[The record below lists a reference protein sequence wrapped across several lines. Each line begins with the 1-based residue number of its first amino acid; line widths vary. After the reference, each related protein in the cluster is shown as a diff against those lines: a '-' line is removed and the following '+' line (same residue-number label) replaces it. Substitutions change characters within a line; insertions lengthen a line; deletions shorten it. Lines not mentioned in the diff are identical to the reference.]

1 MLNTTKIMKLRYIL
15 AALAASMFL
24 MVGCNEDEELGT
36 LGSIQVS
43 DTYVSLP
50 MSGGTKTVTVNAT
63 DSWTISSDI
72 PEWLTVSPTSGSAGQ
87 TSITISAPETIS
99 GKGETEIAISCGG
112 YTQYINVI
120 QGLKAAEDAT
130 CAKVNAGPEGK
141 TYRVTGTVTAIA
153 NTEYGNFYIKDDTG
167 DLYIYG
173 VKNASG
179 QYPKDASGGWASFG
193 IDVADV
199 VTIEGPKKLYNGTVE
214 IVDAAV
220 VKVVKSLIK
229 LEEGAVNG
237 FDAAGGDFIVK
248 LVCKGNGPTISIPED
263 AKDWVSV
270 TGVSLVK
277 DTTVISFHVAE
288 SQQEA
293 ARTAEISF
301 TSASGKS
308 SSTVTSVVSQT
319 GLQGTLTNPFTIA
332 QAIEYCKTL
341 SGESASEFYVKGK
354 VSAVLYTFNAS
365 KGVGTFWLSDDG
377 VAHGVTGDKKSTTD
391 PDHDFECYS
400 VYFFGNQ
407 PWVDGN
413 AQIEVGDEVIVHGK
427 LTVYNGI
434 YETSSKKAYIH
445 SINGVT
451 TDANGVG
458 NANKPFNVA
467 GAAACIEA
475 GCQNDV
481 CVKGKVSAILYTFS
495 ASYGYGTFWIS
506 DDGKAYGVTENKK
519 STTDPEHDFECY
531 SVYWLGNKPW
541 VEGDGQVAIGDDV
554 IVRGLL
560 TKYGSIYETSS
571 KKAYVYSLNG
581 KTE

>member
-1 MLNTTKIMKLRYIL
+1 
-15 AALAASMFL
+15 MFL
-24 MVGCNEDEELGT
+24 MVGCNEEEELGT

-112 YTQYINVI
+112 YTQYLVVI

-130 CAKVNAGPEGK
+130 CAQVNAGPEGK

-319 GLQGTLTNPFTIA
+319 GLQGTLTNPFTVA
-332 QAIEYCKTL
+332 QAIEYCQTL
-341 SGESASEFYVKGK
+341 SGESASDFYVKGK
-354 VSAVLYTFNAS
+354 VSDILYTYSA
-365 KGVGTFWLSDDG
+365 KYGTATFWISDDG
-377 VAHGVTGDKKSTTD
+377 VAHGISEDKKTTTD
-391 PDHDFECYS
+391 TANDFECYG
-400 VYFFGNQ
+400 VVWFGNKA
-407 PWVDGN
+407 WADGN
-413 AQIEVGDEVIVHGK
+413 SQIAVGDEVIIHGK
-427 LTVYNGI
+427 LTLYKGI
-434 YETSSKKAYIH
+434 SETSNKKAYVY
-445 SINGVT
+445 SVNGVT
-451 TDANGVG
+451 EDGNGIG
-458 NANKPFNVA
+458 NVNAPFNTA
-467 GAAACIEA
+467 GAAASIEA
-475 GCQNDV
+475 GCTNNV
-481 CVKGKVSAILYTFS
+481 FVKGKVSAILYTFS
-495 ASYGYGTFWIS
+495 ASYGTGTFWIS
-506 DDGKAYGVTENKK
+506 DDGTYTGADNKK
-519 STTDPEHDFECY
+519 STTNYLHDFECY
-531 SVYWLGNKPW
+531 SVYYLGNKPW
-541 VEGDGQVAIGDDV
+541 VDGNAQVEVGDDV
-554 IVRGLL
+554 VVCGLL
-560 TKYGSIYETSS
+560 TKYNSMYETSS
-571 KKAYVYSLNG
+571 KKAYVYSHNG

>member
-24 MVGCNEDEELGT
+24 MVGCNEEEELGT

-112 YTQYINVI
+112 YTQYLVVI

-130 CAKVNAGPEGK
+130 CAQVNAGPEGK

-319 GLQGTLTNPFTIA
+319 GLQGTLTNPFTVA
-332 QAIEYCKTL
+332 QAIEYCQTL
-341 SGESASEFYVKGK
+341 SGESASDFY
-354 VSAVLYTFNAS
+354 
-365 KGVGTFWLSDDG
+365 
-377 VAHGVTGDKKSTTD
+377 
-391 PDHDFECYS
+391 
-400 VYFFGNQ
+400 
-407 PWVDGN
+407 
-413 AQIEVGDEVIVHGK
+413 
-427 LTVYNGI
+427 
-434 YETSSKKAYIH
+434 
-445 SINGVT
+445 
-451 TDANGVG
+451 
-458 NANKPFNVA
+458 
-467 GAAACIEA
+467 
-475 GCQNDV
+475 
-481 CVKGKVSAILYTFS
+481 VKGKVSAILYTFS
-495 ASYGYGTFWIS
+495 ANYGTGTFWIS
-506 DDGKAYGVTENKK
+506 DDGVAHGISADNKSTTDPANDFECYSVYWFGNQPWAQGNSQIAVGDEVIIHGKLTLYKGLGETSSKKAYVYSVNGVTADGNGIGNVNAPFNVAGAIASIEAGCTNDVCVKGKVSSVLYTFSANYGTGTFWISDDGVAYGVSSDKK
-519 STTDPEHDFECY
+519 KTTDPEHDFECY
-531 SVYWLGNKPW
+531 SVYYLGNKPW
-541 VEGDGQVAIGDDV
+541 VDGDSQVAVGDEV
-554 IVRGLL
+554 VVCGQL
-560 TKYGSIYETSS
+560 TKYGTTYETSS
-571 KKAYVYSLNG
+571 KKAYVYSHNG

>member
-130 CAKVNAGPEGK
+130 CAQVNAGPEGK

-319 GLQGTLTNPFTIA
+319 GLQGTLTNPFTVA
-332 QAIEYCKTL
+332 QAIEYCQTL
-341 SGESASEFYVKGK
+341 SGESASDFYVKGK
-354 VSAVLYTFNAS
+354 VSDILYTYSA
-365 KGVGTFWLSDDG
+365 KYGTATFWISDDG
-377 VAHGVTGDKKSTTD
+377 VAHGISEDKKTTTD
-391 PDHDFECYS
+391 TANDFECYG
-400 VYFFGNQ
+400 VVWFGNKA
-407 PWVDGN
+407 WADGN
-413 AQIEVGDEVIVHGK
+413 SQIAVGDEVIIHGK
-427 LTVYNGI
+427 LTLYKGI
-434 YETSSKKAYIH
+434 SETSNKKAYVY
-445 SINGVT
+445 SVNGVT
-451 TDANGVG
+451 EDGNGIG
-458 NANKPFNVA
+458 NVNAPFNTA
-467 GAAACIEA
+467 GAAASIEA
-475 GCQNDV
+475 GCTNNV
-481 CVKGKVSAILYTFS
+481 FVKGKVSAILYTFS
-495 ASYGYGTFWIS
+495 ASYGTGTFWIS
-506 DDGKAYGVTENKK
+506 DDGTYTGADNKK
-519 STTDPEHDFECY
+519 STTNYLHDFECY
-531 SVYWLGNKPW
+531 SVYYLGNKPW
-541 VEGDGQVAIGDDV
+541 VDGNAQVEVGDDV
-554 IVRGLL
+554 VVCGLL
-560 TKYGSIYETSS
+560 TKYNSMYETSS
-571 KKAYVYSLNG
+571 KKAYLYSLNG